1 MEPSVR
7 TWMLFTNIGESKIKS
22 ISENREWQF
31 FNMKLYERTQ
41 YGDIIYIY
49 CHKLSCVQF
58 IATVEDAEMA
68 FTAGVNRLKI
78 ERVNIG
84 EGKVDATLLS
94 EDRNDK
100 SRIQEISN
108 NEDLLNLVDP
118 MFCLYRQELLT
129 RGNSHYVQNRRKKRG
144 KKELILECIIGVL
157 IGVVI
162 PSFIF
167 GDLLF
172 IICAFLGLLG
182 MTVLLIL

>member
-22 ISENREWQF
+22 ISENCEWQF
-31 FNMKLYERTQ
+31 FNMKLYGLTQ

-49 CHKLSCVQF
+49 SRKLSRVQF

-78 ERVNIG
+78 VGVNNRDG
-84 EGKVDATLLS
+84 NQDATLLTG
-94 EDRNDK
+94 DNHDNFYV
-100 SRIQEISN
+100 QEISN
-108 NEDLLNLVDP
+108 NEELLNIVDV
-118 MFCLYRQELLT
+118 MFCLYRKALLT
-129 RGNSHYVQNRRKKRG
+129 KGNSPSVQNRRKKRG

-162 PSFIF
+162 SSFLF